1 MKGPTKIFKR
11 DDDIASN
18 CFIFNLW
25 LILPPECWPAP
36 SKSLTLPELAASMSI
51 ILPGVHTMIS
61 APRFNSAICSEI
73 PVPPGVRVLSK
84 NWGKHNSTY
93 DLSSELTVNTNHPS
107 PSHGFDE
114 LSALLSY
121 LQAQFPDEKKVMM
134 LHVSST
140 RTCFSTWWGSWLSQW
155 GHRPLLTGPGRQC
168 VGKGGE
174 GRPKSYLRNSSLKA
188 YGKNH
193 VRSSHLSQS

>member
-11 DDDIASN
+11 DDDIASK

-25 LILPPECWPAP
+25 LILPPKCWPAP

-93 DLSSELTVNTNHPS
+93 DLSSELTVNTNHPG

-121 LQAQFPDEKKVMM
+121 LQAQFPDEKKSDDVTLQLNKDMLFYLVGVMIIAM
-134 LHVSST
+134 GPSPSSN
-140 RTCFSTWWGSWLSQW
+140 GSWSAMC
-155 GHRPLLTGPGRQC
+155 RKRGR
-168 VGKGGE
+168 
-174 GRPKSYLRNSSLKA
+174 RKA
-188 YGKNH
+188 K
-193 VRSSHLSQS
+193 VLPEK